1 MTHAEKGQPMAW
13 FVQDGRSYLAP
24 PVEGAGARRAFHER
38 LPGYAATPLLGA
50 EPLAEQLGLGELW
63 VKDES
68 SRYGLPSFK
77 ILGASW
83 ATYRALRGL
92 ADFADDAWSTV
103 EELGELVRSRSR
115 VRHLAAATDGNHG
128 RAVALVARWLGLD
141 CTIFVPLGTSQAR
154 IAGIESEG
162 ATVNVVSGG
171 YGDAVARSAQE
182 ASDEC
187 LVVSDTSWPG
197 YEDIP
202 AWVIEGYMTIFDEVE
217 DDFRRFEGGGPDIVV
232 VQVGVGA
239 LAGAATKHYRAR
251 SRGAVPRLV
260 AVEPA
265 GAACALAS
273 VSAGQ
278 LATIPGPHRSIMV
291 GLNCDT
297 PSRVAWPHVSRGIDL
312 FLAVGDGSAKQAMR
326 DLAAVGVVSGESGAA
341 GLAGLR
347 ELCVGEASALRGEL
361 DLTGD
366 VTALVLSTEGATDPD
381 SYAAVVGEEIQ
392 VGGGYG

>member
-1 MTHAEKGQPMAW
+1 MTHTDVGQPTAW
-13 FVQDGRSYLAP
+13 FVQDGRSYVAP
-24 PVEGAGARRAFHER
+24 PVEGGAARRAFHER
-38 LPGYAATPLLGA
+38 LPGYATAPLLRA
-50 EPLAEQLGLGELW
+50 EPLAERLNLGELW

-103 EELGELVRSRSR
+103 EELGKLVRSSSG
-115 VRHLAAATDGNHG
+115 VRRLSAATDGNHG
-128 RAVALVARWLGLD
+128 RAVALMARWLGLD
-141 CTIFVPLGTSQAR
+141 CTIFVPLGTSRAR
-154 IAGIESEG
+154 IAAIEGEG
-162 ATVNVVSGG
+162 ARVNVIDGG

-182 ASDEC
+182 ASHEC

-202 AWVIEGYMTIFDEVE
+202 AWVIEGYMTIFDEV
-217 DDFRRFEGGGPDIVV
+217 DDEFRRVGIEGPDVVV

-239 LAGAATKHYRAR
+239 LAGAATRHFRAPSR
-251 SRGAVPRLV
+251 SSVSRLV
-260 AVEPA
+260 AVEPL

-273 VSAGQ
+273 VSSGQ
-278 LATIPGPHRSIMV
+278 LVTIPGPHPSIMV

-312 FLAVGDGSAKQAMR
+312 FIAVGDGSAKRAMR
-326 DLAAVGVVSGESGAA
+326 DLAAAGVISGETGAA

-347 ELCVGEASALRGEL
+347 EVCVGEARALRDEL
-361 DLTGD
+361 DLTAD
-366 VTALVLSTEGATDPD
+366 ATALVLSTEGATDPD
-381 SYAAVVGEEIQ
+381 SYAAVVGEETQ
-392 VGGGYG
+392 LGGGNG